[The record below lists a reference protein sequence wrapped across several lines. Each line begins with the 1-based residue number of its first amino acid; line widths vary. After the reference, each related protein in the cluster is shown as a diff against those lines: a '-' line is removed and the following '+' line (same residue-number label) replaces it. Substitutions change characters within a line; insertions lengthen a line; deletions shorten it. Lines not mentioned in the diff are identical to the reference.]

1 MTQVN
6 RYVAFGMEIRSDL
19 VLPELS
25 IRQEEGSIDPRVEIK
40 RSDHTQ
46 WPELEASPHGTPT
59 VDLAPHEW
67 RLKLEG
73 IGWFRASQGKTVEWE
88 RWDDSVSDR
97 DIRTFLVTSA
107 LGALAMQRGSL
118 VLHGTAIARDGK
130 AVVLLGRPATGKSTL
145 AWCSQQQGWRVLSS
159 ELVVIGADGCV
170 LPGLQQLKLWH
181 DAAVALQLDWTQLPV
196 VRRGLKRYALLPP
209 DLAVHQEPAQLQCI
223 YLPNRDQAAPGSD
236 DSSQQ
241 PLSCSGPLSQQRAL
255 LLVRNHAFHA
265 RNYRGMETESQL
277 FLQASA
283 LVRSHPVHFLCVPDG
298 VSPMADALADVD
310 LLNPAAM
317 QEGVMA

>member
-1 MTQVN
+1 M
-6 RYVAFGMEIRSDL
+6 
-19 VLPELS
+19 PELH
-25 IRQEEGSIDPRVEIK
+25 QLVAGDATRVLHDNRANKDIQVFEA
-40 RSDHTQ
+40 SHHD
-46 WPELEASPHGTPT
+46 WPVLEASSHSTST
-59 VDLAPHEW
+59 LAMAPGDW
-67 RLKLEG
+67 RLELEG
-73 IGWFRASQGKTVEWE
+73 VGWFRAWDGNCINWE

-145 AWCSQQQGWRVLSS
+145 AWCFQQQGWRVLSS
-159 ELVVIGADGCV
+159 ELVVLGADGCV

-223 YLPNRDQAAPGSD
+223 YLLNRDRAAPGSD

-241 PLSCSGPLSQQRAL
+241 PLSCSGPLSLQRAL

-283 LVRSHPVHFLCVPDG
+283 LVRSHPVHLLRVPDG
-298 VSPMADALADVD
+298 ASPMADALADVD
-310 LLNPAAM
+310 LLNPAAL
-317 QEGVMA
+317 QEGVTA